1 MATTTTEH
9 TGNGVKG
16 GAGSAS
22 NSSNRITLSFPVL
35 KTEDIKV
42 SLNGKTLATTEYTYD
57 ATHSAIEF
65 KAITGTPTTFQS
77 NTQET
82 STGAPKT
89 GVKILIYRDTDVD
102 AS

>member
-1 MATTTTEH
+1 MATTTTTH

-42 SLNGKTLATTEYTYD
+42 S
-57 ATHSAIEF
+57 
-65 KAITGTPTTFQS
+65 
-77 NTQET
+77 
-82 STGAPKT
+82 
-89 GVKILIYRDTDVD
+89 
-102 AS
+102 